1 MYSIHKCTQLLN
13 FLHIRNQDLT
23 KHICHSQ
30 YFQKDSHSTMNL
42 YAYAVRMYTFSPL
55 VTPDLPPYTMDQP
68 LLAVPRREQSVHHS
82 CTWPHPGNPWSHSR
96 LPVVKNINCSMPG
109 FKYSSI
115 SCASFFFTLTCSVV
129 FFIKVPSNKI

>member
-1 MYSIHKCTQLLN
+1 MHTIAEFSTHKKPRFDKAYLPQSILSEGFTLYHEPFN
-13 FLHIRNQDLT
+13 F
-23 KHICHSQ
+23 
-30 YFQKDSHSTMNL
+30 YMF
-42 YAYAVRMYTFSPL
+42 AYAVHMYTFSPV

-82 CTWPHPGNPWSHSR
+82 CTWPHPGNPWSHSL

-115 SCASFFFTLTCSVV
+115 SCASFFYTDMLCSI
-129 FFIKVPSNKI
+129 FYQSTQ